1 MGFLDKVKDLVSKN
15 KGAVD
20 SAIDKAGDIVDQKTQ
35 GKYSSQVDKVQDAA
49 KKAVDK
55 TPPQNPSSQGMAKVS
70 VSVDVPLPPE
80 KAWECASDLS
90 RYKEWLSIHRVW
102 RSKLPETLE
111 KGTVV
116 ESIVEVKG
124 MPNRIK
130 WTIVHFK
137 PPEAMTLNGDGR
149 GGVKVKLI
157 GKVKPSEKDSE
168 GSTVTFDVHLGG
180 PALFG
185 PIGMV
190 VAGAL
195 KGDIRESLN
204 TFKSVFAPAV

>member
-1 MGFLDKVKDLVSKN
+1 
-15 KGAVD
+15 
-20 SAIDKAGDIVDQKTQ
+20 
-35 GKYSSQVDKVQDAA
+35 
-49 KKAVDK
+49 
-55 TPPQNPSSQGMAKVS
+55 MAKLS

-80 KAWECASDLS
+80 KAWACASDLS
-90 RYKEWLSIHRVW
+90 RFKEWLTIHRVW

-111 KGTVV
+111 KGTVID
-116 ESIVEVKG
+116 SIVEVKG

-137 PPEAMTLNGDGR
+137 PPEAMTLSGDGR
-149 GGVKVKLI
+149 GGVKVNLI
-157 GKVKPSEKDSE
+157 GKVKPSEKDPS
-168 GSTVTFDVHLGG
+168 GSSTVTFDVHLGG

-185 PIGMV
+185 PIGIV

-204 TFKSVFAPAV
+204 KFKSVFAPA

>member
-1 MGFLDKVKDLVSKN
+1 
-15 KGAVD
+15 
-20 SAIDKAGDIVDQKTQ
+20 
-35 GKYSSQVDKVQDAA
+35 
-49 KKAVDK
+49 
-55 TPPQNPSSQGMAKVS
+55 MAKLS
-70 VSVDVPLPPE
+70 VSVVVPLPPE

-90 RYKEWLSIHRVW
+90 RYKEWLTIHRVW
-102 RSKLPETLE
+102 RSTLPETLD

-124 MPNRIK
+124 MPNRVT
-130 WTIVHFK
+130 WTIVRFK
-137 PPEAMTLNGDGR
+137 PPEAMTLDGDGK

-157 GKVKPSEKDSE
+157 GKVAPSGD

-185 PIGMV
+185 PIGIV

-195 KGDIRESLN
+195 KGDIRESLQR
-204 TFKSVFAPAV
+204 FKRVFAGASEG

>member
-1 MGFLDKVKDLVSKN
+1 
-15 KGAVD
+15 
-20 SAIDKAGDIVDQKTQ
+20 
-35 GKYSSQVDKVQDAA
+35 
-49 KKAVDK
+49 
-55 TPPQNPSSQGMAKVS
+55 MAKLS

-80 KAWECASDLS
+80 TAWECASDLS
-90 RYKEWLSIHRVW
+90 RFKEWLSIHRVW

-111 KGTVV
+111 KGTVI

-137 PPEAMTLNGDGR
+137 PPESMTLNGDGR

-157 GKVKPSEKDSE
+157 GKVRPSGTDPE
-168 GSTVTFDVHLGG
+168 GSTVTFDIHLGG

-190 VAGAL
+190 VAGSL

-204 TFKSVFAPAV
+204 RFKSVFAPA

>member
-1 MGFLDKVKDLVSKN
+1 
-15 KGAVD
+15 
-20 SAIDKAGDIVDQKTQ
+20 
-35 GKYSSQVDKVQDAA
+35 
-49 KKAVDK
+49 
-55 TPPQNPSSQGMAKVS
+55 MAKLS
-70 VSVDVPLPPE
+70 VSVDVPMPPE
-80 KAWECASDLS
+80 KAWECASNLS

-137 PPEAMTLNGDGR
+137 PPEAMTLNGDGK

-157 GKVKPSEKDSE
+157 GKVKPAVE

-190 VAGAL
+190 LAGAL
-195 KGDIRESLN
+195 KGDIQQSLN
-204 TFKSVFAPAV
+204 KFKSVFAPA

>member
-1 MGFLDKVKDLVSKN
+1 
-15 KGAVD
+15 
-20 SAIDKAGDIVDQKTQ
+20 
-35 GKYSSQVDKVQDAA
+35 
-49 KKAVDK
+49 
-55 TPPQNPSSQGMAKVS
+55 MAKLS

-90 RYKEWLSIHRVW
+90 RFKEWLTIHRVW

-111 KGTVV
+111 KGTIV

-137 PPEAMTLNGDGR
+137 PPEAMTLNGEGV

-157 GKVKPSEKDSE
+157 GKVKPSGDW
-168 GSTVTFDVHLGG
+168 STVTFDAHLGG
-180 PALFG
+180 AALFG

-190 VAGAL
+190 VAAAL

-204 TFKSVFAPAV
+204 RFKSTFAPA

>member
-1 MGFLDKVKDLVSKN
+1 M
-15 KGAVD
+15 
-20 SAIDKAGDIVDQKTQ
+20 
-35 GKYSSQVDKVQDAA
+35 
-49 KKAVDK
+49 
-55 TPPQNPSSQGMAKVS
+55 
-70 VSVDVPLPPE
+70 
-80 KAWECASDLS
+80 AWECASDLS
-90 RYKEWLSIHRVW
+90 RYKEWLTIHRVW

-111 KGTVV
+111 KGAVI

-124 MPNRIK
+124 MPNRIR

-137 PPEAMTLNGDGR
+137 PPEAMTLNGDGV

-157 GKVKPSEKDSE
+157 GKVKPADD

-180 PALFG
+180 AALFG

-190 VAGAL
+190 VAAAL

-204 TFKSVFAPAV
+204 RFKSTFAPA

>member
-1 MGFLDKVKDLVSKN
+1 
-15 KGAVD
+15 
-20 SAIDKAGDIVDQKTQ
+20 
-35 GKYSSQVDKVQDAA
+35 
-49 KKAVDK
+49 
-55 TPPQNPSSQGMAKVS
+55 MAKLS

-90 RYKEWLSIHRVW
+90 RYKDWLTIHRVW
-102 RSKLPETLE
+102 RSKLPENLD

-137 PPEAMTLNGDGR
+137 PPQAMTLNGDGV

-157 GKVKPSEKDSE
+157 GKVKPADDPS
-168 GSTVTFDVHLGG
+168 GSVVTFDVHLGG

-190 VAGAL
+190 VAAAL
-195 KGDIRESLN
+195 KSDIRESLN
-204 TFKSVFAPAV
+204 RFKSVFAAA

>member
-1 MGFLDKVKDLVSKN
+1 
-15 KGAVD
+15 
-20 SAIDKAGDIVDQKTQ
+20 
-35 GKYSSQVDKVQDAA
+35 
-49 KKAVDK
+49 
-55 TPPQNPSSQGMAKVS
+55 MAKLS
-70 VSVDVPLPPE
+70 VSVDVPLPPD

-111 KGTVV
+111 KGTTLD
-116 ESIVEVKG
+116 SIVEVKG
-124 MPNRIK
+124 MPNRIA
-130 WTIVHFK
+130 WTIVHYK
-137 PPEAMTLNGDGR
+137 PPEAMTLNGDGK

-157 GKVKPSEKDSE
+157 GKVKPSTE

-190 VAGAL
+190 VASAL
-195 KGDIRESLN
+195 KSDIQASLDK
-204 TFKSVFAPAV
+204 FKAVFAPV

>member
-1 MGFLDKVKDLVSKN
+1 
-15 KGAVD
+15 
-20 SAIDKAGDIVDQKTQ
+20 
-35 GKYSSQVDKVQDAA
+35 
-49 KKAVDK
+49 
-55 TPPQNPSSQGMAKVS
+55 MAKLS

-90 RYKEWLSIHRVW
+90 RYKEWLTIHRVW

-111 KGTVV
+111 KGTVI

-137 PPEAMTLNGDGR
+137 PPEAMTLNGDGV

-157 GKVKPSEKDSE
+157 GKVKPADD

-180 PALFG
+180 AALFG

-190 VAGAL
+190 VAAAL

-204 TFKSVFAPAV
+204 NFKSTFAPA

>member
-1 MGFLDKVKDLVSKN
+1 
-15 KGAVD
+15 
-20 SAIDKAGDIVDQKTQ
+20 
-35 GKYSSQVDKVQDAA
+35 
-49 KKAVDK
+49 
-55 TPPQNPSSQGMAKVS
+55 MAKLS

-80 KAWECASDLS
+80 RAWENASDLS

-102 RSKLPETLE
+102 RSPLPDTID
-111 KGTVV
+111 KGTTLD
-116 ESIVEVKG
+116 SIVEVKG
-124 MPNRIK
+124 MLNRVR
-130 WTIVHFK
+130 WTVVHFK

-157 GKVKPSEKDSE
+157 GKVKPAEQ
-168 GSTVTFDVHLGG
+168 GSTVQFDVHLGG

-195 KGDIRESLN
+195 KSDIQESLN
-204 TFKSVFAPAV
+204 RFKAVFAPS

>member
-1 MGFLDKVKDLVSKN
+1 
-15 KGAVD
+15 
-20 SAIDKAGDIVDQKTQ
+20 
-35 GKYSSQVDKVQDAA
+35 
-49 KKAVDK
+49 
-55 TPPQNPSSQGMAKVS
+55 MAKLS

-80 KAWECASDLS
+80 QAWESAADLS

-102 RSKLPETLE
+102 RSKLPETLV
-111 KGTVV
+111 KGTNL

-124 MPNRIK
+124 MPNRVK
-130 WTIVHFK
+130 WTIVNYK
-137 PPEAMTLNGDGR
+137 PPESMTLNGDGK
-149 GGVKVKLI
+149 GGVKVKLMA
-157 GKVKPSEKDSE
+157 KVKPKGD
-168 GSTVTFDVHLGG
+168 GSVLTLDVHLGG

-204 TFKSVFAPAV
+204 SFVTVFAPA